1 MQQQIIFFGVL
12 GSASK
17 MVKCNSKD
25 FFIGSI
31 QELHLL
37 IEMNRLLSLHLGSVF
52 RLERNPCLLAK
63 GNHQSPTN
71 IDRVQSTVKPVHNDH
86 PLDPKNR
93 SMLERWSIFIGIK
106 LVIFLVGQGSG
117 WSLFRGGR

>member
-17 MVKCNSKD
+17 MVKCNSKT

-63 GNHQSPTN
+63 DNHQSPTN

-86 PLDPKNR
+86 PLDPQNR
-93 SMLERWSIFIGIK
+93 SMLDS
-106 LVIFLVGQGSG
+106 
-117 WSLFRGGR
+117 